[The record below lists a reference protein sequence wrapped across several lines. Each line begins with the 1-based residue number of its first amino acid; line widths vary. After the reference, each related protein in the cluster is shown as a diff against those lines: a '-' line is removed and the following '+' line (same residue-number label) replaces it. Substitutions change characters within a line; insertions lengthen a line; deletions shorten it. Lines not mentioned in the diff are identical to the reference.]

1 MKKRILAFALAAVMM
16 FALCACGSSGG
27 VMNSASTT
35 TTNTDTTDTTGT
47 SNGQT
52 YQWRLASAWG
62 EGSRQFAF
70 DKRFCERVEQMSN
83 GRLVIK
89 PYGSGQLAATTEVFD
104 LVSSGDVEVGSDA
117 PQYWSGKNTAFD
129 LLGYN
134 VLGLGASDYLT
145 WYFGGEGYQLT
156 KDLYHQYGVEYF
168 YTAITNQ
175 ESGIRSNYQITGLA
189 DLNGKAIRMSGNV
202 IGKVLGKLGI
212 TSTSMTLDE
221 AVDGLEKGVI
231 DAMEYSSPVMDYTMQ
246 IYEIAKYWIGPG
258 LHQTAAPYGIFFN
271 QAAYDSLDD
280 ELKNI
285 IDTCAK
291 ANLLEAYGEN
301 MYLDADATEK
311 IIVEEGVVMSY
322 FSDEDLA
329 KIEQARNEVYEEMAA
344 ANPDFAKIAQSQMAY
359 FKTMTYYQ
367 TEFLGDYSTTRI
379 PTSYPNVG

>member
-1 MKKRILAFALAAVMM
+1 MKKRMLALLLAALMM
-16 FALCACGSSGG
+16 FALCACGSNGG
-27 VMNSASTT
+27 VVNNSQTPS
-35 TTNTDTTDTTGT
+35 NSNSESS

-70 DKRFCERVEQMSN
+70 DQRFCDKVAEMSN

-89 PYGSGQLAATTEVFD
+89 CYGSGQLCSTTEVFD
-104 LVSSGDVEVGSDA
+104 LVANGDVEVGSDA

-134 VLGLGASDYLT
+134 VMGLNATDYIT
-145 WYFGGEGYQLT
+145 WYFGGEGYDLT
-156 KDLYHQYGVEYF
+156 KELYHKYGLEYF
-168 YTAITNQ
+168 YTAITNP
-175 ESGIRSNYQITGLA
+175 ESGIRSDEQITSLA
-189 DLNGKAIRMSGNV
+189 DLQGKAIRMSGNV

-246 IYEIAKYWIGPG
+246 IYEIAKYWVGPG
-258 LHQTAAPYGIFFN
+258 FHQTAAPYGILFN
-271 QAAYDSLDD
+271 QEAYDSLDD

-285 IDTCAK
+285 IDVCAK

-301 MYLDADATEK
+301 MYLDAEATQKMIEEHG
-311 IIVEEGVVMSY
+311 IIISY

-329 KIEQARNEVYEEMAA
+329 KIENARNEVYEEMAA
-344 ANPDFAKIAQSQMAY
+344 ENPDFARIAQSQMNY
-359 FKTMTYYQ
+359 FKTITYYQ
-367 TEFLGDYSTTRI
+367 EDFLGDYSGTRI
-379 PTSYPNVG
+379 PTVYPNVG